1 MGLGGGFV
9 MTIYSKEKGQVE
21 SLMAREV
28 APLAATEDM
37 FKNGTVDSVEGGL
50 AIAVPGE
57 LRGYWE
63 VHQKYGVLP
72 WADLIQPTI
81 ELCRQG
87 HLVSPYL
94 ENILRGRATRI
105 YSVPSLR
112 EIYINPETNTTW
124 QQGDRIK
131 RLQLAQTLEVIAAE
145 GVDALYNG
153 TLTKGFIE
161 DIQNFGGIVTE
172 EDLLEYRFPAITR
185 KRVLIVAILAAIVVA
200 AVVIALYFT
209 VWKPKDEPTDG
220 PHKMAIVANGMEC
233 ADIGMSILKQKGS
246 AADAAL
252 ATLFCEGVTC
262 PQSMGLVESLMAR
275 EVAPLA
281 ATEDMFKNGT
291 VDSVEGGLAIA
302 VPGELRGYWEVHQK
316 YGVLPWADLIQ
327 PTIELCRQGHLVS
340 PYLENILRG
349 RATRIYAVPS
359 LREIY
364 INPETNTTW
373 QQGDRIKRLQ
383 LAQTLEVIA
392 AEGVNALYNGTLTKG
407 FIEDIQN
414 FGGIVTEEDLLEYR
428 FGAMRRSQSTG
439 IILNDEMDD
448 FSIPGK
454 DNVYGIPSSPANFVY
469 PRKTPMSSMCPSI
482 LVDHEG
488 NARMIVGGAGGSKI
502 TTSVSYLIMRHLLFN
517 ESLMD
522 AMHAK
527 RIHHQ
532 LAPMRV
538 DFENGFSEE
547 IIKGFSD
554 RNHEVYE
561 VSPGSGFAALT
572 AISFDGANR
581 IDAVFDPRRNGSSS
595 ISEM

>member
-1 MGLGGGFV
+1 M
-9 MTIYSKEKGQVE
+9 I
-21 SLMAREV
+21 
-28 APLAATEDM
+28 
-37 FKNGTVDSVEGGL
+37 
-50 AIAVPGE
+50 
-57 LRGYWE
+57 
-63 VHQKYGVLP
+63 
-72 WADLIQPTI
+72 
-81 ELCRQG
+81 
-87 HLVSPYL
+87 
-94 ENILRGRATRI
+94 
-105 YSVPSLR
+105 
-112 EIYINPETNTTW
+112 
-124 QQGDRIK
+124 
-131 RLQLAQTLEVIAAE
+131 
-145 GVDALYNG
+145 
-153 TLTKGFIE
+153 
-161 DIQNFGGIVTE
+161 
-172 EDLLEYRFPAITR
+172 FPAITR

-262 PQSMGLVESLMAR
+262 PQSMGLGGGFVMTIYSKEKGQVESLMAR

-392 AEGVNALYNGTLTKG
+392 AEGVDALYNGTLTKG

-428 FGAMRRSQSTG
+428 VRWEKPVTARLKSGYTLYSTAAPSSGPLLAFILNIMDDFMEDMHSPVTWHRVIESFKHAYARRTQMGDPAFVPSVHQLVANLTNPEFAKYVRSLIDDDTTYNTFDYYGAEFGNVEDHGTAHVSVLAPNGDAVAATSTVNYIFGAMRRSQSTG

-482 LVDHEG
+482 LVDREG